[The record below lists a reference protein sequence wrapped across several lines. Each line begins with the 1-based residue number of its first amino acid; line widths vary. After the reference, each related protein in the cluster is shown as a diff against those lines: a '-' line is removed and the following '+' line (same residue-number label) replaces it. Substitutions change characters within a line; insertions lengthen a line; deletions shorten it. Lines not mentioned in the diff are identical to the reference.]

1 MKQFHKA
8 VAAVVL
14 LVFVGVPV
22 MACLRPTAHLTE
34 QEKSCCRKMANE
46 CGSMGMQGDHSC
58 CQKTRQQDAAV
69 VADATHFIFSQSSVQ
84 VADVDLRLSSAL
96 SIGHTFGPEP
106 LRHPPPQFSSPFV
119 EILRI

>member
-1 MKQFHKA
+1 MQLFNKA

-14 LVFVGVPV
+14 LMFVGVPA
-22 MACLRPTAHLTE
+22 MACLIPNAQLTE

-46 CGSMGMQGDHSC
+46 CGSMSMHGDHSC

-69 VADATHFIFSQSSVQ
+69 VTDAAHFIFSQSSVQ
-84 VADVDLRLSSAL
+84 VADVDLLLSSAL
-96 SIGHTFGPEP
+96 SVEHTFAPER
-106 LRHPPPQFSSPFV
+106 LRHPPAKFSSPFV

>member
-1 MKQFHKA
+1 MKLFSKA

-14 LVFVGVPV
+14 LVFLGVPA
-22 MACLRPTAHLTE
+22 MACLMPNAELTE

-46 CGSMGMQGDHSC
+46 CGSLGMHGDHSC

-69 VADATHFIFSQSSVQ
+69 VKDVTHFTFSQSAVQ
-84 VADVDLRLSSAL
+84 VADVDLQLSCAL
-96 SIGHTFGPEP
+96 SIGHTFAPER
-106 LRHPPPQFSSPFV
+106 LRHPPPQFSSLFV